1 MRDGKMRAKLED
13 FLQEVCEKTITNN
26 QYPVL
31 TSSKSGL
38 FLQSDYFN
46 KQVASKDNT
55 GYKIIRRGQF
65 TYRAMSDTGKFFP
78 NMLEC
83 ADVGIVSPAYPVFEI
98 IKQDQIVPEY
108 LNYYFKSNRFQN
120 SISTFAQGSTR
131 TSVKFGKLKK
141 VSIELPE
148 IKKQYQII
156 RTLDLLRTI
165 INNRKKE
172 VLELDELIRARFI
185 ELFGDPQRNPHGYK
199 HTKLSDIATYY
210 NGLTYKPENVA
221 TEGTIVLRS
230 SNIQNS
236 QLDFADT
243 VRVDCAI
250 KERLMVQKNDI
261 LMCSRN
267 GSAKLVGK
275 VALIKDIQEPMS
287 FGAFI
292 MIIRSHYF
300 GYLMTYFQ
308 MDAFR
313 QQIKTGATTTIN
325 QITGRMLDDVTIPLP
340 PMSLVDQFATFVEQ
354 IDKSKLLSGCRLF
367 HSWAPEIEKSESC
380 WRAPTENKGFAG
392 MSTPTMTLAD
402 LENPEHV
409 GVPQRKTKVLRGGRR
424 QQ

>member
-172 VLELDELIRARFI
+172 VLELDELIRARFV
-185 ELFGDPQRNPHGYK
+185 EMFGEDIKQSNM
-199 HTKLSDIATYY
+199 TIADIAEETTVGIA
-210 NGLTYKPENVA
+210 NSA
-221 TEGTIVLRS
+221 THAYSKSGVVMLRNQ
-230 SNIQNS
+230 NIRVNYLDDRDLIYIKQ
-236 QLDFADT
+236 DFAE
-243 VRVDCAI
+243 
-250 KERLMVQKNDI
+250 KYKNKALHEGDI
-261 LMCSRN
+261 LVTRTGAN
-267 GSAKLVGK
+267 VGMACIVPK
-275 VALIKDIQEPMS
+275 KYEGCQTFTTLILRLRKDISISPIFVCHYINSPLGKSFVDENKIGGGQPN
-287 FGAFI
+287 FGAKQLSI
-292 MIIRSHYF
+292 MPIVVPSEEKQI
-300 GYLMTYFQ
+300 
-308 MDAFR
+308 AFDLFV
-313 QQIKTGATTTIN
+313 N
-325 QITGRMLDDVTIPLP
+325 QV
-340 PMSLVDQFATFVEQ
+340 
-354 IDKSKLLSGCRLF
+354 DKSKATVQKALDETQLLFDSL
-367 HSWAPEIEKSESC
+367 
-380 WRAPTENKGFAG
+380 
-392 MSTPTMTLAD
+392 M
-402 LENPEHV
+402 
-409 GVPQRKTKVLRGGRR
+409 
-424 QQ
+424 QQYFG

>member
-1 MRDGKMRAKLED
+1 MREKKMRAKLED

-65 TYRAMSDTGKFFP
+65 TYRAMSDTGEFFP

-108 LNYYFKSNRFQN
+108 LKYYFKSNRFQN

-156 RTLDLLRTI
+156 QTLDLLRTI

-172 VLELDELIRARFI
+172 VLELDELIRARFVEMFGNGHDGFCNTKKLGEFCKFQQGTQIPVEEQI
-185 ELFGDPQRNPHGYK
+185 EEQLEGYTRFLRIIDYTQAPQIPRYVSVKGREIAEDSVVIVRYGATAGFVGHGYAGILANNLFEVVPDESI
-199 HTKLSDIATYY
+199 LSKDFLYLALKY
-210 NGLTYKPENVA
+210 
-221 TEGTIVLRS
+221 GTFEQEVHDKAFGAAMPALS
-230 SNIQNS
+230 
-236 QLDFADT
+236 FG
-243 VRVDCAI
+243 
-250 KERLMVQKNDI
+250 MMNDI
-261 LMCSRN
+261 GVVTPNSTAQN
-267 GSAKLVGK
+267 G
-275 VALIKDIQEPMS
+275 
-287 FGAFI
+287 F
-292 MIIRSHYF
+292 
-300 GYLMTYFQ
+300 
-308 MDAFR
+308 
-313 QQIKTGATTTIN
+313 
-325 QITGRMLDDVTIPLP
+325 
-340 PMSLVDQFATFVEQ
+340 VDFVKQ
-354 IDKSKLLSGCRLF
+354 VDKSKATVQKALDETQLLFDSLMQKYFG
-367 HSWAPEIEKSESC
+367 
-380 WRAPTENKGFAG
+380 
-392 MSTPTMTLAD
+392 
-402 LENPEHV
+402 
-409 GVPQRKTKVLRGGRR
+409 
-424 QQ
+424 

>member
-1 MRDGKMRAKLED
+1 MARLGDVCNIINGYAFKSDQYVNDGIRIIRIANVQKGYIEDSSPVFYPYDSKDAQKYTLEENDILMSLTGNVGRVAKLSKE
-13 FLQEVCEKTITNN
+13 FLPAALNQRVACLRIKDGVELEKEF
-26 QYPVL
+26 
-31 TSSKSGL
+31 L
-38 FLQSDYFN
+38 FNLLNSDYFE
-46 KQVASKDNT
+46 QQCISASKGVAQKNMST
-55 GYKIIRRGQF
+55 EWLKEYEIPMLTIGQQS
-65 TYRAMSDTGKFFP
+65 TIANVLS
-78 NMLEC
+78 N
-83 ADVGIVSPAYPVFEI
+83 VS
-98 IKQDQIVPEY
+98 DQIS
-108 LNYYFKSNRFQN
+108 LR
-120 SISTFAQGSTR
+120 
-131 TSVKFGKLKK
+131 
-141 VSIELPE
+141 
-148 IKKQYQII
+148 KQQ
-156 RTLDLLRTI
+156 LA
-165 INNRKKE
+165 K
-172 VLELDELIRARFI
+172 LDELVKARFI

-221 TEGTIVLRS
+221 AEGAIVLRS

-287 FGAFI
+287 FGAFM

-354 IDKSKLLSGCRLF
+354 TDKSKLSIQQSIDQLETLK
-367 HSWAPEIEKSESC
+367 KSLMQ
-380 WRAPTENKGFAG
+380 KYFG
-392 MSTPTMTLAD
+392 
-402 LENPEHV
+402 
-409 GVPQRKTKVLRGGRR
+409 
-424 QQ
+424 

>member
-1 MRDGKMRAKLED
+1 MREKKMRAKLED

-65 TYRAMSDTGKFFP
+65 TYRAMSDTGEFFP

-172 VLELDELIRARFI
+172 VLELDELIRARFV
-185 ELFGDPQRNPHGYK
+185 EMFGEDIKQSNM
-199 HTKLSDIATYY
+199 TIADIAEETTVGIA
-210 NGLTYKPENVA
+210 NSA
-221 TEGTIVLRS
+221 THAYSKSGVVMLRNQ
-230 SNIQNS
+230 NIRVNYLDDRDLIYIKQ
-236 QLDFADT
+236 DFAE
-243 VRVDCAI
+243 
-250 KERLMVQKNDI
+250 KYKNKALHEGDI
-261 LMCSRN
+261 LVTR
-267 GSAKLVGK
+267 
-275 VALIKDIQEPMS
+275 
-287 FGAFI
+287 
-292 MIIRSHYF
+292 
-300 GYLMTYFQ
+300 
-308 MDAFR
+308 
-313 QQIKTGATTTIN
+313 TGANVGMACIVPKKYEGCQTFTTLILM
-325 QITGRMLDDVTIPLP
+325 I
-340 PMSLVDQFATFVEQ
+340 SAY
-354 IDKSKLLSGCRLF
+354 
-367 HSWAPEIEKSESC
+367 
-380 WRAPTENKGFAG
+380 
-392 MSTPTMTLAD
+392 
-402 LENPEHV
+402 
-409 GVPQRKTKVLRGGRR
+409 
-424 QQ
+424 